1 MTEVKSDAITPE
13 VIQTSYSYEE
23 YRELIDRLLADNK
36 TTGENHSE
44 AMIHYTLM
52 NVHRMKRLDKQIS
65 LLPELEQVLSSVSK
79 PLIWL
84 VLTEGW
90 CGDAAQIVPLFEK
103 MASQNEKITLR
114 FILRD
119 EHLDIMDE
127 FLTNHRSR
135 SIPKLICLD
144 ADTLEVLGS
153 WGPRPEEAQDL
164 FMSLASSEETTWQ
177 EVAEKL
183 HKWYADDKTE
193 SVQREFLAVLEE
205 WVSQSV

>member
-13 VIQTSYSYEE
+13 VIQSAYSYAE
-23 YRELIDRLLADNK
+23 YRELIDKLLADNK

-65 LLPELEQVLSSVSK
+65 LLPDLERVLAEFKK
-79 PLIWL
+79 PVIWL

-90 CGDAAQIVPLFEK
+90 CGDAAQIVPVFEK
-103 MASQNEKITLR
+103 MASQNENITLR
-114 FILRD
+114 LILRD
-119 EHLDIMDE
+119 EHLDIMDD
-127 FLTNHRSR
+127 FLTNGRSR

-144 ADTLEVLGS
+144 ASSLEVIGT
-153 WGPRPEEAQDL
+153 WGPRPEEAHKL
-164 FMSLASSEETTWQ
+164 FMTLATDEDTTWQ
-177 EVAEKL
+177 ENAEKL

-193 SVQREFLAVLEE
+193 SVQREFIQMLEQWVAQAV
-205 WVSQSV
+205 